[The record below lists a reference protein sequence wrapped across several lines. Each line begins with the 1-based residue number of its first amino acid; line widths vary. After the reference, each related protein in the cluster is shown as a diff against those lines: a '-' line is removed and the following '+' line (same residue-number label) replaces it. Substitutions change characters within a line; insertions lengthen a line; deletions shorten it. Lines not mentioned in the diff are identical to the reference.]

1 MAGRVFQETA
11 QAMLSSEEICEFAHR
26 RATITQA
33 LASLIQSEVAAE
45 KKTWLWL
52 FYPHQ
57 QLFPQQMMT
66 LVSSD

>member
-33 LASLIQSEVAAE
+33 LASLTLSEVAAE
-45 KKTWLWL
+45 KKT
-52 FYPHQ
+52 
-57 QLFPQQMMT
+57 
-66 LVSSD
+66 